1 MDKII
6 LISDPTVLQI
16 SIEENSEP
24 MVELSNH
31 AEIVLDGRKKRPNDF
46 RVRETIFA
54 KLVEA
59 HKQLPSGMKFLVV
72 ESFRPLSLQKQYFDG
87 YSDELK
93 KLHPEWDKERIYAEA
108 SKYVAPPEI
117 TPPHSTGGAID
128 LTLCDDKGK
137 EIDMGTRLNADPE
150 ESKNA
155 CFTMAENISD
165 EAKADRKILIDAM
178 TSAGFINYPTEWW
191 HWSYGDRYWAYQT
204 GAGSAIY
211 GSIKAR

>member
-1 MDKII
+1 MMHKII
-6 LISDPTVLQI
+6 LISDPIVLQI
-16 SIEENSEP
+16 PIEENDEP
-24 MVELSNH
+24 MIDLSGH
-31 AEIVLDGRKKRPNDF
+31 PEIALDGRKKRPNDF
-46 RVRETIFA
+46 RIRKTVLG
-54 KLVEA
+54 KLLEA
-59 HKQLPSGMKFLVV
+59 HKHLPIGMKFLVV
-72 ESFRPLSLQKQYFDG
+72 ESFRPLSLQREYFDG

-155 CFTMAENISD
+155 CFTSADNISD
-165 EAKADRKILIDAM
+165 KAKVNRKILIDAM
-178 TSAGFINYPTEWW
+178 TSAGFVNYPTEWW

-204 GAGSAIY
+204 KSPNAIY
-211 GSIKAR
+211 NSI